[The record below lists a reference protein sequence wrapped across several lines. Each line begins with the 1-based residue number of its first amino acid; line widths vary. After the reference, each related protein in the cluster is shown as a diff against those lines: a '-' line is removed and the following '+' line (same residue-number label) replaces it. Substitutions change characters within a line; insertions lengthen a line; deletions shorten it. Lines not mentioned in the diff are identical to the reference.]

1 MAERLASIKHIILV
15 LSGKGGVGK
24 SSMASQIAFTLA
36 AAGKSTGLLDIDICG
51 PSVPTML
58 GLRGQK
64 VHQSAS
70 GWSPVWLDE
79 CLGVMSIGF
88 MLPDEDDAVIWRG
101 PRKTGLIKQFLTDV
115 EWGSLDYLVIDT
127 PPGTSDE
134 HISIVQLLKETAALH
149 GRGGAVIVT
158 TPQEVAMADVRKE
171 LNFAAKTSLRV
182 VGVVENMSGFV
193 CPCCGTKTD
202 IFPAPRR
209 RKPIMMAASPSPAIG
224 GGAGGPAGEGHAAA
238 GAAKEGEAATVAA
251 AEAEEVVSGPAAM
264 AARFGVPFLGAVPLD
279 PLLLLSCE
287 AGEAYV
293 TAHPAA
299 RGVPALMAVVR
310 AVVEGV
316 EGAGAGAALT
326 LAGMDEDAGEG
337 EGEGTGTGA
346 GAAHGHAHGHAH
358 AHGHGH
364 GHSHE
369 HAATGTTASASSST
383 A

>member
-1 MAERLASIKHIILV
+1 
-15 LSGKGGVGK
+15 
-24 SSMASQIAFTLA
+24 MASQIAFTLA

-134 HISIVQLLKETAALH
+134 HISIVQLLKETTALH

-193 CPCCGTKTD
+193 CPCCGTRTD
-202 IFPAPRR
+202 IFPSPRR
-209 RKPIMMAASPSPAIG
+209 RKLAAAAAAAAKAP
-224 GGAGGPAGEGHAAA
+224 GAGSAGDAAPA
-238 GAAKEGEAATVAA
+238 GAAKGGDGSS
-251 AEAEEVVSGPAAM
+251 AEAGTGKVAVAEEEEEVVSGPAAM
-264 AARFGVPFLGAVPLD
+264 AAKFGVPFLGAVPLD

-316 EGAGAGAALT
+316 EGPGAGAALT
-326 LAGMDEDAGEG
+326 LAGMDEDEG
-337 EGEGTGTGA
+337 ESDEVVAGA
-346 GAAHGHAHGHAH
+346 GAAHGHG
-358 AHGHGH
+358 HGHGH
-364 GHSHE
+364 GHAHPAP
-369 HAATGTTASASSST
+369 AAVAASSSGT